1 MKTNSDF
8 EQSKMLAEFL
18 SVESADLMFVH
29 TTDLEGNEHYD
40 IDFRNNQPLL
50 EGDIPCWSLAALLD
64 VIPQEISDSEYV
76 INITEGCD
84 EKWVIT
90 YDHINNKN
98 HSYYGLSTGADNL
111 VDACYNMIV
120 RLKKHNLI

>member
-29 TTDLEGNEHYD
+29 STDLEGNEHYD
-40 IDFRNNQPLL
+40 IDFRNKQPLF

-64 VIPQEISDSEYV
+64 IIPMVRIDNFFDFDVLSM
-76 INITEGCD
+76 
-84 EKWVIT
+84 KWNCMAFPENYQSIET
-90 YDHINNKN
+90 DNYDNP
-98 HSYYGLSTGADNL
+98 
-111 VDACYNMIV
+111 VDACIDMIV

>member
-50 EGDIPCWSLAALLD
+50 EGDIPCWSLVGRLLHCLILFRWC
-64 VIPQEISDSEYV
+64 VLIISSMIQQNRRSRIVYSPKP
-76 INITEGCD
+76 IIHLKRLITT
-84 EKWVIT
+84 I
-90 YDHINNKN
+90 
-98 HSYYGLSTGADNL
+98 LSML
-111 VDACYNMIV
+111 V
-120 RLKKHNLI
+120 LI

>member
-18 SVESADLMFVH
+18 PVESADLMFVH

-40 IDFRNNQPLL
+40 IDFRNNQPLF

-64 VIPQEISDSEYV
+64 IIPMVCLDNFFDDTTKSKKW
-76 INITEGCD
+76 NCLFTETHHPL
-84 EKWVIT
+84 EAAY
-90 YDHINNKN
+90 YDNP
-98 HSYYGLSTGADNL
+98 
-111 VDACYNMIV
+111 VDACVNMIF

>member
-18 SVESADLMFVH
+18 LVESADLMFVH
-29 TTDLEGNEHYD
+29 TTDLEGDEHYD

-64 VIPQEISDSEYV
+64 VLPKIHKQKPLLDLEECSIMYSGTDIYFEAS
-76 INITEGCD
+76 NP
-84 EKWVIT
+84 
-90 YDHINNKN
+90 
-98 HSYYGLSTGADNL
+98 
-111 VDACYNMIV
+111 VDACVDMIV
-120 RLKKHNLI
+120 ELNKRNLI